1 MFHSNVIKQMNLDI
15 HVLHKYLALL
25 KRHFVEKAEVKMCKL
40 FINTFWHTNRIRVDH
55 KRN

>member
-40 FINTFWHTNRIRVDH
+40 FINTF
-55 KRN
+55 